1 MKVARK
7 WRKKVVDM
15 ATLRSS
21 LPSRLRQLLSGE
33 AAIGGP
39 SIKLDSDTVSS
50 IYTPNFVYVC
60 LCMCCVFLF
69 FFRGKGAV
77 FIDGFLDW

>member
-1 MKVARK
+1 
-7 WRKKVVDM
+7 M

-33 AAIGGP
+33 GAIGGP

-50 IYTPNFVYVC
+50 IYTLTFSYIFIYG
-60 LCMCCVFLF
+60 VFYLF
-69 FFRGKGAV
+69 IYSLFT
-77 FIDGFLDW
+77 